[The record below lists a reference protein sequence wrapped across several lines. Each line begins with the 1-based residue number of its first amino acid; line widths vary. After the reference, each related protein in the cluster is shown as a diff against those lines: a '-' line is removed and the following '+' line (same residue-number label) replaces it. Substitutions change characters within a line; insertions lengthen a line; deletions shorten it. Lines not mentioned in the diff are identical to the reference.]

1 MHPEIV
7 DQQDRLKRLFEYA
20 DNLQENAEIDTEIKA
35 HFAQYLCVQT
45 SGFIETSVKTIL
57 QEYVRSKTE
66 DQPTLNL
73 VDARMKRTLNPGRST
88 LLPLIGEF
96 SKDWSDLIRVGLR
109 NELGTSLDSV
119 VSIRNQVAHGE
130 DVTLTLHD
138 MQRYFDHAQMVVRLI
153 YEQCNSLEMATAK

>member
-20 DNLQENAEIDTEIKA
+20 DNLQDNPEIDTEIKA
-35 HFAQYLCVQT
+35 HFAQYLCIQT

-57 QEYVRSKTE
+57 QEYVRSKTK

-73 VDARMKRTLNPGRST
+73 VNARMKRTLNPARST
-88 LLPLIGEF
+88 LLPFIGEF
-96 SKDWSDLIRVGLR
+96 SKDWSESIKVGLR

-119 VSIRNQVAHGE
+119 VSIRNQIAHGE
-130 DVTLTLHD
+130 DVTLALHD
-138 MQRYFDHAQMVVRLI
+138 MQEYFEHAQEVVQLV
-153 YEQCNSLEMATAK
+153 YEQCNSP